1 MDTFEEELRR
11 SAELAT
17 AERKGRKEEAAKA
30 FEKQKRMIQEMLSD
44 GVDIAKIAQYTGLT
58 VEEIQALK

>member
-17 AERKGRKEEAAKA
+17 AERQG
-30 FEKQKRMIQEMLSD
+30 EKKTEKRVARALFAD
-44 GVDIAKIAQYTGLT
+44 GLDVAKIAEYTGLT
-58 VEEIQALK
+58 VDEVQALLQ